1 MAVHAGPR
9 ASRTPPFP
17 RPPAAR
23 PAPAPVAVLALA
35 LALAGCAAP
44 APEARNA
51 AEALALL
58 SGEAWWER
66 LSDPALDRLA
76 ALALSGSPSLALARE
91 RVAEAEAARDAVP
104 GRALLEPSL
113 EGGAAGGG
121 GAGPVL
127 EGTARLGLS
136 FLLDPWGGRRQTLRA
151 AEARL
156 DAAEAEVEAARLLLL
171 LNVANAY
178 LDLRYRQRL
187 VALAESDLSGR
198 QDTLALTQRLGRSEA
213 ATRIELARAEARVAE
228 ARAELPGLRAAVAG
242 GLAQVAVLAGAAP
255 GALPPDLQALLAA
268 PAAQPVPGLRPDVG
282 IPADMLRSRPDLRV
296 AEASYRAALAEVGEA
311 EAALYPSLSLTGLL
325 SLDLAGG
332 GLDYFLGPSLALP
345 ALPGDGRR
353 AAVSAASARARQA
366 HETWRQTALVALA
379 EVETALAQYEAATA
393 AAAAAAQA
401 ARLHREAR
409 DLTRRVYEEGE
420 ATFGDLVAAEEAV
433 AQADRRL
440 AGLRLQ
446 QAQAFAALNVR
457 LGIGA

>member
-171 LNVANAY
+171 LKVANAY
-178 LDLRYRQRL
+178 LDLR
-187 VALAESDLSGR
+187 
-198 QDTLALTQRLGRSEA
+198 
-213 ATRIELARAEARVAE
+213 
-228 ARAELPGLRAAVAG
+228 
-242 GLAQVAVLAGAAP
+242 
-255 GALPPDLQALLAA
+255 
-268 PAAQPVPGLRPDVG
+268 
-282 IPADMLRSRPDLRV
+282 
-296 AEASYRAALAEVGEA
+296 
-311 EAALYPSLSLTGLL
+311 
-325 SLDLAGG
+325 
-332 GLDYFLGPSLALP
+332 
-345 ALPGDGRR
+345 
-353 AAVSAASARARQA
+353 
-366 HETWRQTALVALA
+366 
-379 EVETALAQYEAATA
+379 
-393 AAAAAAQA
+393 
-401 ARLHREAR
+401 
-409 DLTRRVYEEGE
+409 
-420 ATFGDLVAAEEAV
+420 
-433 AQADRRL
+433 
-440 AGLRLQ
+440 
-446 QAQAFAALNVR
+446 
-457 LGIGA
+457 